1 MVSSVR
7 VGSSLLLIAVG
18 VAGQEPTPK
27 FDVASIRPVPANAP
41 PIMREISF
49 TPVLPGG
56 RFDDP
61 RTVLFFMI
69 AFAYN
74 VKNPATQLI
83 GLPKWAESQAYAVMA
98 KPAEG
103 FPILSPAENREQVR
117 LMVRAMLEDRFHL
130 RLHTETRQ
138 ERVYNLEVA
147 NGGVKIK
154 EVDPPTPPA
163 TASPVGAVMGD
174 NGGRII
180 GNKSTM
186 ASLAGALTIFLKRP
200 VIDRTGLGG
209 YYDFDVHWTAA
220 EAPDGHPPAA
230 GLSTESVALL
240 ISNFQNLTGLRLTKA
255 AGPVEFWVVDHVDPP
270 TAN

>member
-1 MVSSVR
+1 MVSPLRIASA
-7 VGSSLLLIAVG
+7 LLLLAAG
-18 VAGQEPTPK
+18 LAGQEQTPK
-27 FDVASIRPVPANAP
+27 FDVVSIRPVPANAP
-41 PIMREISF
+41 TIMREISF

-61 RTVLFFMI
+61 RTALFPMI

-98 KPAEG
+98 KPADG
-103 FPILSPAENREQVR
+103 FPMLSPAENREQVR
-117 LMVRAMLEDRFHL
+117 LMLRSTLEDRFHL

-147 NGGVKIK
+147 NGSLKIK

-163 TASPVGAVMGD
+163 IATPVGAAMGD
-174 NGGRII
+174 SGGRII
-180 GNKSTM
+180 GKKSTM

-200 VIDRTGLGG
+200 VIDRTGLDG
-209 YYDFDVHWTAA
+209 YYDFNVHWTAV

-230 GLSTESVALL
+230 GLGAEGVTLL
-240 ISNFQNLTGLRLTKA
+240 LSNFQDLTGLRLTNA
-255 AGPVEFWVVDHVDPP
+255 TGLVEFWVVDHVDPP